1 MARTHKLFR
10 GTSLNLPSKRHIFRE
25 IEQICGIWNS
35 AQRKFLLPSQSAES
49 AVNGVAGLMQLKSRS
64 NDSRTKPSPHIS
76 HTLSSDRAS
85 LPPVTGQRSHLLP
98 RPTFSPPLA
107 AGAAVDL
114 EAELRSRPG
123 NFTSTPFRFRA
134 VYWAS
139 YYMLGFPINLF
150 FFATPVIRHFQSYQ
164 PCIAKS
170 RRPC

>member
-1 MARTHKLFR
+1 M
-10 GTSLNLPSKRHIFRE
+10 
-25 IEQICGIWNS
+25 
-35 AQRKFLLPSQSAES
+35 LPSQSAES

-76 HTLSSDRAS
+76 QTLSSDRAS

-98 RPTFSPPLA
+98 RPTFLPPFA

-114 EAELRSRPG
+114 EAEWRSRPG